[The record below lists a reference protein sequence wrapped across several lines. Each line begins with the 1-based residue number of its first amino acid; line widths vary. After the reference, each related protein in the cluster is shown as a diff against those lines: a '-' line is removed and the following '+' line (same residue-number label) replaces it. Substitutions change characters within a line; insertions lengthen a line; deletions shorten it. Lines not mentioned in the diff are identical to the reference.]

1 MNRDAEVWICFLN
14 KVKDEELLRG
24 LYRELFSVP
33 RLGLEQCW
41 KAYEKWEKKVE
52 EKTKTQN
59 LYLNSLTDWLQEQE
73 IAKKFS
79 NLQKLS
85 NSHVKAIQAYT
96 KPGIYAYVF
105 EEFLYRSPN
114 SVDIWEAYIIS
125 NLSKPKICKK
135 ICKRSLRS
143 NQSCFHLWSLL
154 FLSYELSQKP
164 LNSKFYIE
172 PLNKAL
178 SQSFEEASSY
188 TKLWKEYT
196 QSLKRTGQDPIPAL
210 IEGEQWLKSYCPP
223 QHLVLKAS
231 RGVLTKDISLFEEI
245 IKEQST
251 SISCWEVYLKFLESE
266 NNSSLTRE
274 VYIRALDKCSDSE
287 SVIFKFIDWEQRNGD
302 LQSLI
307 QCKSKCQAR
316 KLRDLE
322 LITPKVEKFKMKSK
336 DVKTRFTAFISNLPG
351 NVKEYQLDELLRQL
365 VRVKAVR
372 IVRDRKGN
380 SRGIGYCDFE
390 SEEDLEYAVKNLNGT
405 ELFGN
410 KVEVAI
416 SKPPESD
423 KNEDRTVFV
432 NNLPFSCCEN
442 DLRLAFECFGQIQAI
457 RVIKN
462 PDGKCKGY
470 AYVEFSDKNSAELAV
485 NQASIDMG
493 HRKVLIEQYQ
503 DAKEQ
508 KFVLHVS
515 NLPFDVTEQELLQA
529 FPTGISANCP
539 VDRSGRT
546 RGFGFVEFQS
556 EVDAQTV
563 LEQPNPTMNGR
574 YLVVKRSYKKAA
586 EKKLNNTDF
595 KKFLL

>member
-1 MNRDAEVWICFLN
+1 LKKLFNEIEFTEAFEVFNKVKGLNRDAEVWICFLN
-14 KVKDEELLRG
+14 RVKDEKLLRE

-33 RLGLEQCW
+33 RPGLEQCW
-41 KAYEKWEKKVE
+41 KDYEKWETQAE
-52 EKTKTQN
+52 EKKRTQAF
-59 LYLNSLTDWLQEQE
+59 YLNSLTDWLQEQV
-73 IAKKFS
+73 IANKFN

-85 NSHVKAIQAYT
+85 LSHIKAVQAHT
-96 KPGIYAYVF
+96 KPGIYTYIY
-105 EEFLYRSPN
+105 EEFLFRSPN
-114 SVDIWEAYIIS
+114 SIDIWEAYIIS
-125 NLSKPKICKK
+125 NLSNPKIFKK
-135 ICKRSLRS
+135 ICKRSLRT
-143 NQSCFHLWSLL
+143 NPSCFNLWSLL
-154 FLSYELSQKP
+154 FLSCELTQKP
-164 LNSKFYIE
+164 LNSKFYLEI
-172 PLNKAL
+172 LSKAL

-188 TKLWKEYT
+188 TKLWKEYA
-196 QSLKRTGQDPIPAL
+196 QSLQRTGLDPVPGL
-210 IEGEQWLKSYCPP
+210 IEGEQWLKSYFPP

-245 IKEQST
+245 VKEQSS

-266 NNSSLTRE
+266 NNLSLTRD
-274 VYIRALDKCSDSE
+274 VYVRALDKCSDSE
-287 SVIFKFIDWEQRNGD
+287 SIILKFTDWEQRNGD

-307 QCKSKCQAR
+307 QCKSNCQAR

-322 LITPKVEKFKMKSK
+322 LLTPKVEKFKMKSK

-365 VRVKAVR
+365 VKVKAVR

-390 SEEDLEYAVKNLNGT
+390 SEEDLDYAVKNLNGT

-410 KVEVAI
+410 KVEVAV
-416 SKPPESD
+416 SKPPETNKS
-423 KNEDRTVFV
+423 EDRTVFV

-442 DLRLAFECFGQIQAI
+442 DLKLAFECFGQIQAI

-462 PDGKCKGY
+462 LDGKCKGF
-470 AYVEFSDKNSAELAV
+470 AYVEFSDKDSAELAV
-485 NQASIDMG
+485 KQESIEMD
-493 HRKVLIEQYQ
+493 HRKVQIGQYQ

-539 VDRSGRT
+539 VDRSG
-546 RGFGFVEFQS
+546 
-556 EVDAQTV
+556 
-563 LEQPNPTMNGR
+563 
-574 YLVVKRSYKKAA
+574 
-586 EKKLNNTDF
+586 
-595 KKFLL
+595 